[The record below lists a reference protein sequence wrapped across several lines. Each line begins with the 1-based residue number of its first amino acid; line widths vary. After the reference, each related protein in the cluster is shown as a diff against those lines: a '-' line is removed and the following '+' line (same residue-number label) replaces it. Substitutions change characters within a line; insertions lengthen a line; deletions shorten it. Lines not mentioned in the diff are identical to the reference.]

1 MVCLYQRFIL
11 CSTFVI
17 GVLVGGIPAP
27 SGYSPRASPVH
38 SSTLTKPP
46 HTVKSML
53 AKIDH
58 SRSLRQLVLDAKKVS
73 CSLNCVICLCMCVVT
88 LLVGSLV

>member
-1 MVCLYQRFIL
+1 MVIFRLIWVWSFVSEIHTIY
-11 CSTFVI
+11 STYVI

-73 CSLNCVICLCMCVVT
+73 CSFF
-88 LLVGSLV
+88 